1 MADRNRVPQALL
13 TITQAAFVVRL
24 AGLLA
29 ILLVSTGQ
37 PLSIPALA
45 GIGVAGVISYLGLT
59 RTDLLRRVGQHPS
72 LALVD
77 LAIITVPAVLSGTDS
92 PYVLVLLPGALL
104 LGLWIDRW
112 AGCLVVVCLVGL
124 YLLSLTPGSLPRQH
138 VFVVTVVIPFV
149 YVALWYLGLTIRRA
163 MDREA
168 AAQRVVHDAV
178 ASNAALGERT
188 ALAQT
193 LHDSAAKTVQGLVL
207 TSAALPTLIERD
219 PARAV
224 ETARDV
230 QVAGTQAVHELR
242 VVMGSLRERTS
253 TEPLSIALVQ
263 VVVSWQQRT
272 GRVADTD
279 IPEGVD
285 TADESVRYEVLA
297 CVSEA
302 LDNADRHAGGCRV
315 SVRLEV
321 SGADWLVVEVADD
334 GTGMTSD
341 QADRAAAAGHFGLSG
356 IRERMARIG
365 GSADID
371 SAPDEGTTITLRV
384 HREGLIE
391 G

>member
-1 MADRNRVPQALL
+1 MPQALL

-37 PLSIPALA
+37 PLSVPALV
-45 GIGVAGVISYLGLT
+45 GIGVAGVISYLGLS
-59 RTDLLRRVGQHPS
+59 RTDLLRLVSRHPS

-77 LAIITVPAVLSGTDS
+77 LVIITAPAVLSGSDS

-112 AGCLVVVCLVGL
+112 AGVLVVTCLVGL
-124 YLLSLTPGSLPRQH
+124 YLLSLTPGNLPQQH
-138 VFVVTVVIPFV
+138 AFVVVVVIPFV

-224 ETARDV
+224 QTARDV
-230 QVAGTQAVHELR
+230 QAAGTQAVHELR

-253 TEPLSIALVQ
+253 TEPLSVALVQ

-272 GRVADTD
+272 GRIVDTD
-279 IPEGVD
+279 IPQGVD
-285 TADESVRYEVLA
+285 TADESVRYEILA
-297 CVSEA
+297 CVTEA
-302 LDNADRHAGGCRV
+302 LDNVDRHAGRCRV
-315 SVRLEV
+315 GVRLEV
-321 SGADWLVVEVADD
+321 SGADWLVVEVTDD
-334 GTGMTSD
+334 GTGMTHD
-341 QADRAAAAGHFGLSG
+341 QIDRAATAGHFGLSG

-365 GSADID
+365 GSAEID
-371 SAPDEGTTITLRV
+371 SAPGKGTSVTLRV
-384 HREGLIE
+384 HREGLVE